1 MKTGMHFVPL
11 ISSALYKTLPG
22 EMDLFHNKLPHGR
35 DELAAA
41 QFSNRKITVQGQQ
54 VHRELACVG
63 ALPGNHVLQGN
74 FKDLMSEI
82 SLILRRHTKVFG
94 LGRPIPYLSKGARDL
109 VLRAAILIALFL
121 GIPAFVMAQS
131 EETQNPLLPGA
142 QAQPPEQTSP
152 GSTPIPLKRPVTT
165 PQITNVTPAQEIAE
179 QGQSL
184 KKKPPQTEPEVQ
196 PEPDLEF
203 QRFVESSLGVKLP
216 IFGQNL
222 FENVPSTFAPLDRV
236 QVPADYI
243 IGPDDELLIRAWG
256 QVDVNWRAVVDRTG
270 AVYIPQIGTFNVAGV
285 KYQDLHDYLQAQI
298 GRIFKNFQ
306 LSVSLGRL
314 RSMQVFVVGQVKK
327 PGSYTISSLS
337 SLVDALFASG
347 GPSKRGSMRRI
358 ELKRDGKTVTTF
370 DLYDLIT
377 KGDKSKDT
385 KLEAGDVIYVPPVG
399 PLVALAGSI
408 NTPAIYELRDKSTLG
423 EAIAYAGGLTNTA
436 RGGHAVVE
444 RIENRQIRETDEFP
458 LDQEGLARE
467 LHDGDVVRFLPISSK
482 FEKTV
487 TLRGNVAVP
496 GHYPW
501 REGMRLHD
509 LIPERNFLVTDEYWT
524 RQNRLALTPQTPE
537 KRIGQAE
544 LKNDVKRVAAEIN
557 WQYAVIQRIDPQ
569 DLSSHLLPFNLG
581 KAIEGDAEQNLVLQ
595 PDDVVTIFSQ
605 ADIQVPI
612 GQQSKF
618 VHVEGEVKQAGVYQ
632 VQPGETL
639 RHLIIR
645 IGGLTPQAYLYGSEF
660 TRESTR
666 VDQQQRLDEYVN
678 DLSRSAQRNTAATAY
693 LGDNPDAA
701 LVKAEAD
708 AQQNLVEKMKGL
720 KSTGRIVLEIKPT
733 AAGTEALPELVLEDG
748 DRLLVPFR
756 PATVGVIGSVYDNGA
771 FVFKPGKT
779 VADYLR
785 LAGGARR
792 DGDKGREFVIRADG
806 STVSRQQHRGFIS
819 LNFDTLRL
827 MPGDT
832 IVVPEKLAR
841 GAAARAA
848 LRDWATIL
856 GQLGLAAGGIGTIF
870 R

>member
-1 MKTGMHFVPL
+1 
-11 ISSALYKTLPG
+11 
-22 EMDLFHNKLPHGR
+22 
-35 DELAAA
+35 
-41 QFSNRKITVQGQQ
+41 
-54 VHRELACVG
+54 
-63 ALPGNHVLQGN
+63 
-74 FKDLMSEI
+74 MSEV
-82 SLILRRHTKVFG
+82 SLMLRRRSKIFG
-94 LGRPIPYLSKGARDL
+94 LRRPIAYLSDGARGV
-109 VLRAAILIALFL
+109 VLRVAILIALFL
-121 GIPAFVMAQS
+121 GIPTSVLAQS
-131 EETQNPLLPGA
+131 QETQNPLLPGE
-142 QAQPPEQTSP
+142 QAEQPVQTSP
-152 GSTPIPLKRPVTT
+152 VSVPMPQRQPVITPR
-165 PQITNVTPAQEIAE
+165 ITNVTPAQEIAE
-179 QGQSL
+179 QGQGL
-184 KKKPPQTEPEVQ
+184 KKKPPQTEPAVQ
-196 PEPDLEF
+196 LEPDLEF
-203 QRFVESSLGVKLP
+203 QQFAENSLGIKLP

-236 QVPADYI
+236 QVPPDYI

-256 QVDVNWRAVVDRTG
+256 QVDFNWQAVVDRTG
-270 AVYIPQIGTFNVAGV
+270 TIYIPKVGTFSVAGV
-285 KYQDLHDYLQAQI
+285 RYADLQNYLQVEI

-314 RSMQVFVVGQVKK
+314 RSMQVFVVGQAKR

-358 ELKRDGKTVTTF
+358 ELKRNGKIVTTF

-377 KGDKSKDT
+377 KGDKSKDA
-385 KLEAGDVIYVPPVG
+385 KLEAGDVIYIPPVG
-399 PLVALAGSI
+399 PLVALAGSV
-408 NTPAIYELRDKSTLG
+408 NTPAIYELRDKDTLG
-423 EAIAYAGGLTNTA
+423 EVIAYAGGLTNTA

-467 LHDGDVVRFLPISSK
+467 LHDGDVVRFLPISSR

-501 REGMRLHD
+501 HEGMRVHD
-509 LIPERNFLVTDEYWT
+509 LIPERNFLVTDEYWR
-524 RQNRLALTPQTPE
+524 RQNQLAVTPQAPE
-537 KRIGQAE
+537 TRIGQVE

-557 WQYAVIQRIDPQ
+557 WQYAVIQRFNPQ

-581 KAIEGDAEQNLVLQ
+581 KAIEGDPEQNLVLQ
-595 PDDVVTIFSQ
+595 AGDVVTIFSQ

-639 RHLIIR
+639 RHLATR
-645 IGGLTPQAYLYGSEF
+645 IGGLTPQAYLYGADF

-678 DLSRSAQRNTAATAY
+678 DLSRSVQRNTAATAY
-693 LGDNPDAA
+693 LGDTSDAA
-701 LVKAEAD
+701 TAKAATD
-708 AQQNLVEKMKGL
+708 AQQNLVEKMRRL

-733 AAGTEALPELVLEDG
+733 ATGAEALPELVLEDG

-832 IVVPEKLAR
+832 IVVPEKLR
-841 GAAARAA
+841 TGAAARAA

-856 GQLGLAAGGIGTIF
+856 GQFGLAAGGIGTIF

>member
-1 MKTGMHFVPL
+1 
-11 ISSALYKTLPG
+11 
-22 EMDLFHNKLPHGR
+22 
-35 DELAAA
+35 
-41 QFSNRKITVQGQQ
+41 
-54 VHRELACVG
+54 
-63 ALPGNHVLQGN
+63 
-74 FKDLMSEI
+74 MSEV
-82 SLILRRHTKVFG
+82 SLMLRRYSKVFG
-94 LGRPIPYLSKGARDL
+94 LGRPISYLSDGARDL
-109 VLRAAILIALFL
+109 IIRAAILIAFFL
-121 GIPAFVMAQS
+121 GVPAFALAQS
-131 EETQNPLLPGA
+131 EETQNPQTQAGQAERPG
-142 QAQPPEQTSP
+142 QTTP
-152 GSTPIPLKRPVTT
+152 GSVPMPLKRPITT

-179 QGQSL
+179 QGKSL
-184 KKKPPQTEPEVQ
+184 QKKLSQPEPPLP

-203 QRFVESSLGVKLP
+203 QQFVENSLGIKLP

-285 KYQDLHDYLQAQI
+285 KYADLHDYLQAQI

-314 RSMQVFVVGQVKK
+314 RSMQVFVVGQVNR

-358 ELKRDGKTVTTF
+358 QLKREGKVVTTL
-370 DLYDLIT
+370 DLYDLIVM
-377 KGDKSKDT
+377 GDKSKDA

-423 EAIAYAGGLTNTA
+423 EVIAYAGGLTNTA

-467 LHDGDVVRFLPISSK
+467 LHDGDVARFLPISSK

-501 REGMRLHD
+501 REGMRVHD
-509 LIPERNFLVTDEYWT
+509 LIPERNFLVTDEYWR
-524 RQNRLALTPQTPE
+524 RQNQLAVTPQTPE
-537 KRIGQAE
+537 TRIGQAE

-557 WQYAVIQRIDPQ
+557 WQYAVIQRLNPQ
-569 DLSSHLLPFNLG
+569 DLSSQLLPFNLG
-581 KAIEGDAEQNLVLQ
+581 KAIEGDPEQNLALQ
-595 PDDVVTIFSQ
+595 AGDVVTIFSQ

-618 VHVEGEVKQAGVYQ
+618 MHVEGEVKQAGVYQ

-639 RHLIIR
+639 RHLITR
-645 IGGLTPQAYLYGSEF
+645 IGGLTPQAYLYGAEF

-678 DLSRSAQRNTAATAY
+678 DLQRSVQRNTAAAAY
-693 LGDNPDAA
+693 VGDASDAA
-701 LVKAEAD
+701 SAKAAAD
-708 AQQNLVEKMKGL
+708 AQQHLVDKMRGL
-720 KSTGRIVLEIKPT
+720 RSTGRIVLEIKPT
-733 AAGTEALPELVLEDG
+733 ATGTEALPELVLEDG
-748 DRLLVPFR
+748 DRLLVPFW
-756 PATVGVIGSVYDNGA
+756 PATVGVIGSVYNNGA

-779 VADYLR
+779 VADDLR

-806 STVSRQQHRGFIS
+806 STVSRQQHHGFIS
-819 LNFDTLRL
+819 RNFDTLRL
-827 MPGDT
+827 MPSDT
-832 IVVPEKLAR
+832 IVVPEKLPR

-856 GQLGLAAGGIGTIF
+856 GQLGLAAGGIRTIF
-870 R
+870 P

>member
-1 MKTGMHFVPL
+1 MIGVGL
-11 ISSALYKTLPG
+11 IS
-22 EMDLFHNKLPHGR
+22 GR
-35 DELAAA
+35 
-41 QFSNRKITVQGQQ
+41 RI
-54 VHRELACVG
+54 G
-63 ALPGNHVLQGN
+63 A
-74 FKDLMSEI
+74 S
-82 SLILRRHTKVFG
+82 
-94 LGRPIPYLSKGARDL
+94 
-109 VLRAAILIALFL
+109 VLRWTFILAIFFCV
-121 GIPAFVMAQS
+121 PAFTPAQS
-131 EETQNPLLPGA
+131 DVPQDQQS
-142 QAQPPEQTSP
+142 QAGQADQSAPSSVTM
-152 GSTPIPLKRPVTT
+152 PLKRPVTT
-165 PQITNVTPAQEIAE
+165 PQITNMTPAQEIAE
-179 QGQSL
+179 QGQNL
-184 KKKPPQTEPEVQ
+184 QKKPPKTEQELQ
-196 PEPDLEF
+196 HEPDLEF
-203 QRFVESSLGVKLP
+203 QQFVENSLGIKLP
-216 IFGQNL
+216 VFGQNL

-243 IGPDDELLIRAWG
+243 IGPDDELVIRAWG
-256 QVDVNWRAVVDRTG
+256 QVDVNWRAVVDRAG

-285 KYQDLHDYLQAQI
+285 RYQDLHDYLQAQI
-298 GRIFKNFQ
+298 GRIFKNFH

-314 RSMQVFVVGQVKK
+314 RSMQVFVVGQVKR

-358 ELKRDGKTVTTF
+358 ELKRDGKTVTAF

-377 KGDKSKDT
+377 KGDKSKDL

-408 NTPAIYELRDKSTLG
+408 NTPAIYELKDKSTLG

-444 RIENRQIRETDEFP
+444 RIENRLVRDTDEFP

-467 LHDGDVVRFLPISSK
+467 LHDGDVVRFLPISPK

-509 LIPERNFLVTDEYWT
+509 LIPERNFLVTDEYWR
-524 RQNRLALTPQTPE
+524 RQNQLALTPQTPE
-537 KRIGQAE
+537 TRIGQAE

-557 WQYAVIQRIDPQ
+557 WQYAVIQRFDPK

-581 KAIEGDAEQNLVLQ
+581 RAIDGDPEQNLALQ
-595 PDDVVTIFSQ
+595 AGDVVTIFSQ

-618 VHVEGEVKQAGVYQ
+618 MHVEGEVKQAGVYQ

-639 RHLIIR
+639 RHLITR
-645 IGGLTPQAYLYGSEF
+645 IGGLTPQAYLYGSDF

-678 DLSRSAQRNTAATAY
+678 DLQRSVQRNTAATAY
-693 LGDNPDAA
+693 VTDSSDADAA
-701 LVKAEAD
+701 KAAAD
-708 AQQNLVEKMKGL
+708 AQQNLVDKMRGL

-733 AAGTEALPELVLEDG
+733 ATGAEALPELVLEDG

-756 PATVGVIGSVYDNGA
+756 PATVGVIGSVYNNGA
-771 FVFKPGKT
+771 FVFKPGKA

-806 STVSRQQHRGFIS
+806 STVSRQQHRGSIS
-819 LNFDTLRL
+819 RNFDTLRL

-832 IVVPEKLAR
+832 IVVPEKLPR

-856 GQLGLAAGGIGTIF
+856 GQLGLAAGGIRTIF
-870 R
+870 P

>member
-1 MKTGMHFVPL
+1 MDGVGLMLARRTG
-11 ISSALYKTLPG
+11 A
-22 EMDLFHNKLPHGR
+22 
-35 DELAAA
+35 
-41 QFSNRKITVQGQQ
+41 
-54 VHRELACVG
+54 
-63 ALPGNHVLQGN
+63 
-74 FKDLMSEI
+74 
-82 SLILRRHTKVFG
+82 
-94 LGRPIPYLSKGARDL
+94 L
-109 VLRAAILIALFL
+109 VLRWVFIFAISFCV
-121 GIPAFVMAQS
+121 PAFTLAQS
-131 EETQNPLLPGA
+131 DVPQDQQLPAG
-142 QAQPPEQTSP
+142 QTEQSGQTSP
-152 GSTPIPLKRPVTT
+152 GSLPTPLRQQVTT
-165 PQITNVTPAQEIAE
+165 PRITNVTPAQEIAE
-179 QGQSL
+179 QGLGL
-184 KKKPPQTEPEVQ
+184 KNKPPQTESAVQ

-203 QRFVESSLGVKLP
+203 QQFAENSLGIKLP
-216 IFGQNL
+216 VFGQNL

-236 QVPADYI
+236 QVPPDYI

-270 AVYIPQIGTFNVAGV
+270 TIYIPKVGTFSVAGV
-285 KYQDLHDYLQAQI
+285 RYADLQNYLQVEL

-358 ELKRDGKTVTTF
+358 ELKREGKIVTTF
-370 DLYDLIT
+370 DLYELIT
-377 KGDKSKDT
+377 KGDKSKDA
-385 KLEAGDVIYVPPVG
+385 KLEAGDVIYIPPVG

-408 NTPAIYELRDKSTLG
+408 NTPAIYELREKSTLG
-423 EAIAYAGGLTNTA
+423 EVIAYAGGLTNTA

-458 LDQEGLARE
+458 LDEEGLARE

-501 REGMRLHD
+501 REGMRMHD
-509 LIPERNFLVTDEYWT
+509 LIPERNFLVTDEYWK
-524 RQNRLALTPQTPE
+524 RQNQLAVTAQTPE
-537 KRIGQAE
+537 TRIGQAE
-544 LKNDVKRVAAEIN
+544 LKNDVKRLAAEIN
-557 WQYAVIQRIDPQ
+557 WQYAVIQRFDPR
-569 DLSSHLLPFNLG
+569 DLSSRLLPFNLG
-581 KAIEGDAEQNLVLQ
+581 KAIDGDPEQDLRLQ
-595 PDDVVTIFSQ
+595 AGDVVTIFSQ

-618 VHVEGEVKQAGVYQ
+618 MHVEGEVKQAGVYQ
-632 VQPGETL
+632 VQAGETL
-639 RHLIIR
+639 RHLITR

-678 DLSRSAQRNTAATAY
+678 DLQRSVQRNTAAAAY
-693 LGDNPDAA
+693 VGDTPDAA
-701 LVKAEAD
+701 AAKAAAD
-708 AQQNLVEKMKGL
+708 AQQNLVEKMRGL

-733 AAGTEALPELVLEDG
+733 ATGTEALPELVLEDG

-756 PATVGVIGSVYDNGA
+756 PATVGVIGSVYNNGA

-779 VADYLR
+779 IADYLR

-806 STVSRQQHRGFIS
+806 STVSRQQHRGLINR
-819 LNFDTLRL
+819 NFDTLRL

-832 IVVPEKLAR
+832 IVVPEKLPR

-856 GQLGLAAGGIGTIF
+856 GQLGLAAGGIRTLF
-870 R
+870 P